1 MTAPAAFTPADRD
14 GTLRFTGTLALA
26 SIGDLP
32 DRLHTYEGAVDRL
45 DMSGIDH
52 IDTVGAWLVHRFA
65 TEHDAEITGL
75 DADGR
80 YLLEQV
86 SAADEPVAARAPPPT
101 HFIRVLGEI
110 AAAVVVSLTPLYGL
124 LGSLVATAIAC
135 GNVLRAPRRFS
146 FMAPGIRV

>member
-86 SAADEPVAARAPPPT
+86 SAAAAPVTARAPPPPP
-101 HFIRVLGEI
+101 FPRVLGEI
-110 AAAVVVSLTPLYGL
+110 GEAVLFCPPPLSGL
-124 LGSLVATAIAC
+124 
-135 GNVLRAPRRFS
+135 PRF
-146 FMAPGIRV
+146 P